1 MLLLLFV
8 YPLQRETMNNVP
20 VIMDSDV
27 ALMLTMRNSFSTRN
41 DSAIGLLLFYLDIA
55 NWHHV
60 ERGSGMLLADTGSGV
75 SQVVVIGPN

>member
-1 MLLLLFV
+1 
-8 YPLQRETMNNVP
+8 MNNVP
-20 VIMDSDV
+20 VITDSDV
-27 ALMLTMRNSFSTRN
+27 ALMLTKRNSFSTRN

-60 ERGSGMLLADTGSGV
+60 ERGGSGMLLADTGSGV